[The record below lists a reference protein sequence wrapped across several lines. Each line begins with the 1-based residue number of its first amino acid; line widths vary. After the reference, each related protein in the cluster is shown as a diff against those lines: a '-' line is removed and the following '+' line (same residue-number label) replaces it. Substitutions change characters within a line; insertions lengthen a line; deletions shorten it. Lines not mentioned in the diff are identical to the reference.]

1 MSKNEENNTNSNKT
15 SMDALTERLNRIK
28 KNLEKKEENKEK
40 KDPEIN
46 IKSDQKD
53 LILLKDKIVSE
64 NPPQLKE
71 VKDLDKNM
79 QIIKKEF
86 NEANDTNVSKEKFSS
101 FINRAN
107 EMFKNYEKQLQ
118 YYSMYNGKYNTKDL
132 TISSNNDITS
142 FNERNFSILSDKKK
156 VFEKELN
163 KLITK

>member
-1 MSKNEENNTNSNKT
+1 MSKNEENNTNNNKT

-28 KNLEKKEENKEK
+28 KNLGKKEENKEK

-107 EMFKNYEKQLQ
+107 EMFKNYEK
-118 YYSMYNGKYNTKDL
+118 
-132 TISSNNDITS
+132 
-142 FNERNFSILSDKKK
+142 
-156 VFEKELN
+156 
-163 KLITK
+163 